1 MPAANRSVMR
11 RWLLQPLLVV
21 LAIVFLIEAWCWDHL
36 EPIIERIVSAIPLRE
51 LKEGLARWVEHLS
64 PVMTLPVFIVPVA
77 PLYPLKL
84 FALALIAQGSWMA
97 GLAVF
102 AFAQLVGLGVAAFIF
117 DVTKP
122 KLLQLNWFA
131 ATYRFFVSLRQKA
144 HDLVAPVMARIRQAL
159 VGNGDGWASR
169 TLQLIGRLRRRIRQT
184 QN

>member
-1 MPAANRSVMR
+1 MPATTQSAIR
-11 RWLLQPLLVV
+11 RWLLQPLLVL

-36 EPIIERIVSAIPLRE
+36 EPIIERIVARIPLRAF
-51 LKEGLARWVEHLS
+51 KERLAGWVEHLS
-64 PVMTLPVFIVPVA
+64 PVMTLPVFLVPVA

-84 FALALIAQGSWMA
+84 FALALIAQGQWIA

-131 ATYRFFVSLRQKA
+131 ATYRFFVALREKA
-144 HDLVAPVMARIRQAL
+144 RDLVAPITARIKLAL
-159 VGNGDGWASR
+159 TGNGDGWPSR
-169 TLQLIGRLRRRIRQT
+169 TLRLIGRLRRRIREAR
-184 QN
+184 